1 MLNPGD
7 TLERAHPLG
16 DARDSI
22 RLVGLQ
28 GAAWIATTADAFG
41 EAFEISDHELARD
54 YAVRD
59 FERPESERDIMMR
72 ADAAA
77 STEARRAYA
86 NSHPE
91 AIRAKRRAAQLA
103 QIGQQT
109 EGPPEGSPEAFFNR
123 QGATDAD

>member
-41 EAFEISDHELARD
+41 EAFEVSDHELSRD

-72 ADAAA
+72 ADSAA
-77 STEARRAYA
+77 SAEARVAYA

-91 AIRAKRRAAQLA
+91 AIRAKRRREQLA
-103 QIGQQT
+103 AIGQQT

-123 QGATDAD
+123 QGATNGD